1 MQKRP
6 VSLNGTHQCLVMS
19 MVQVHFV
26 LHHLVI
32 NFLNFSQQLEN
43 SFLFAI
49 DMCKLINIIN
59 LHSRYLERVFLT
71 TTTIFSLMFGNL
83 LIDVCMVLSTINV

>member
-6 VSLNGTHQCLVMS
+6 VSLNGTRLVMS

-26 LHHLVI
+26 LHHLLI

-49 DMCKLINIIN
+49 DMFKLINII
-59 LHSRYLERVFLT
+59 Y
-71 TTTIFSLMFGNL
+71 I
-83 LIDVCMVLSTINV
+83 I